1 MNQFL
6 LLAGVVI
13 VACILMNRI
22 AAKLPLPS
30 LLLFIGLGIC
40 FGVDG
45 FFKIPFDDYELSEM
59 ICSVSLLFVMFYG
72 GFGTNLKT
80 AKPVMI
86 KSFLLSTAG
95 VVLTAALVGG
105 AAHILL
111 GVGWMEGLLIGSVIA
126 STDAASVFNVL
137 RSKQLSLK
145 YHTDSLLE
153 LESGSNDPIS
163 YMLTIVMISLISGKQ
178 ISVGGLLIR
187 QILIGVVCGVL
198 IGKTAVFLL
207 NRIDF
212 GMKQGRTIFLF
223 AAVIVGYALP
233 SVAGGNGY
241 LSVYLCGIL
250 IGNRYIPDK
259 KDMVHFFDIL
269 TEIAQMVIF
278 FLLGLLV
285 TPSELPS
292 VFFPGLVL
300 CLFLL
305 FVGRPVSVFAVLKP
319 FGASWQQIG
328 VVSWAG
334 LRGVASIVFSIYV
347 VLSGIPMTYN
357 LFNMVFVMVLISL
370 AVQGTFLPVVSRRL
384 EMIDNNANVM
394 RTFNDYQDENDI
406 SFVKIKV
413 TDQHP
418 FAGKTL
424 KDIEMPPGVLV
435 VLLFRGQEMMM
446 PNGNTCLEGGD
457 LLICAA
463 PAFEDRENLTLCE
476 VEIDKNHKW
485 RDKQVS
491 ELDQKSGVLI
501 VMIKRGDRTLIP
513 NGNTMIRQGDQLV
526 FRRQKHA
533 KQVYV

>member
-1 MNQFL
+1 MNQLL

-30 LLLFIGLGIC
+30 LLLFIGLGMC

-45 FFKIPFDDYELSEM
+45 FFKIPFDDYELSEA

-80 AKPVMI
+80 AKPVMG
-86 KSFLLSTAG
+86 KAFLLSTAG
-95 VVLTAALVGG
+95 VVMTAALVGA
-105 AAHILL
+105 AAHVLL
-111 GVGWMEGLLIGSVIA
+111 GVGWMEGILIGSVIA

-145 YHTDSLLE
+145 YNTDSLLE

-163 YMLTIVMISLISGKQ
+163 YMMTILMISLVSGEQ
-178 ISVGGLLIR
+178 ISVAGLLLK
-187 QILIGVVCGVL
+187 QILIGAACGFL
-198 IGKTAVFLL
+198 IGKASVFIL
-207 NRIDF
+207 NQIDF

-250 IGNRYIPDK
+250 IGNRFIPDK
-259 KDMVHFFDIL
+259 KEMVHFFDIL
-269 TEIAQMVIF
+269 TEIAQYGY
-278 FLLGLLV
+278 FLLAGIACNAV
-285 TPSELPS
+285 TAAGS
-292 VFFPGLVL
+292 VCSRIAFMSFYAVYRASGVSACDIKAVWCILAADRR
-300 CLFLL
+300 CFL
-305 FVGRPVSVFAVLKP
+305 GR
-319 FGASWQQIG
+319 I
-328 VVSWAG
+328 AG
-334 LRGVASIVFSIYV
+334 SGIDCVSIYV

-357 LFNMVFVMVLISL
+357 LFNMVFVIVLLSL
-370 AVQGTFLPVVSRRL
+370 AVQGTLLPAVSRKL
-384 EMIDNNANVM
+384 EMIDKNANVM

-406 SFVKIKV
+406 SFVKIKI
-413 TDQHP
+413 TDNHP

-424 KDIEMPPGVLV
+424 KEIEMPPGVLV
-435 VLLFRGQEMMM
+435 VLLFRGQETMM
-446 PNGNTCLEGGD
+446 PNGDTSLEGGD

-463 PAFEDRENLTLCE
+463 PAFEDRENLTLYE

-485 RDKQVS
+485 RDKPVN
-491 ELDQKSGVLI
+491 ELDQKAGVLI
-501 VMIKRGDRTLIP
+501 VMVKREGSTLIP
-513 NGNTMIRQGDQLV
+513 NGNTIIRQDDLLV

-533 KQVYV
+533 KQAHG